1 MGLGLRGKESLW
13 SPGLWTSRWGLPG
26 WVNHLGAGSSA
37 SGLGRTPSAPR
48 APASASKH
56 PPPSLH
62 TGTFR
67 QPLLWTAA
75 SFPFFLRTDGRVKH
89 QGPRA
94 VPLAPF
100 TRTLRRLLLPA
111 PGGHWTAKPA
121 SSGREGEERLEAY
134 CAGAMLSAALRL
146 ARTARSCAHVPS
158 CPHTCKDP
166 SRSC

>member
-121 SSGREGEERLEAY
+121 SSGRGRGRAPGGLLRRRDAQRRIAIGPHGEKL
-134 CAGAMLSAALRL
+134 CA
-146 ARTARSCAHVPS
+146 CA
-158 CPHTCKDP
+158 
-166 SRSC
+166 